1 MLSLDR
7 LAVLDLTIWL
17 RSGEEAARRLQLT
30 QSSVSR
36 GIHRALDLF
45 GLELCQVDQDW
56 QIRGPS
62 ERLRLLEMERLLH
75 QHARWAGLAPLRIE
89 GTYWSGP
96 LLLKPEPVGWTGGRH
111 LVVGVQAPLGLLRH
125 RVIDAWLAGGPDWP
139 EPDHPEFAVLPL
151 CLMPIHLVVAPGHPL
166 LGQLRRQGQL
176 SWDDVTAFPSLA
188 LPSGAYPKVEASLQA
203 IGLWSSPTQ
212 MHRYRRDRWEGL
224 SEQELRVAYATVL
237 SEQVAGPLV
246 RLPLSLPVGSGEAL
260 VVLRDWAEQRPL
272 LELAALLRRRLEP
285 WALRHPELEI
295 CP

>member
-1 MLSLDR
+1 
-7 LAVLDLTIWL
+7 
-17 RSGEEAARRLQLT
+17 
-30 QSSVSR
+30 
-36 GIHRALDLF
+36 
-45 GLELCQVDQDW
+45 
-56 QIRGPS
+56 
-62 ERLRLLEMERLLH
+62 MERLLH

-111 LVVGVQAPLGLLRH
+111 VVVGVQAPLRLLRH

-246 RLPLSLPVGSGEAL
+246 RLPLTLPVGSGEAL